1 MYQSVA
7 KLHQIIME
15 LESNEDFRNHLNY
28 SILETSL
35 LEPFRQLTVQL
46 SPFVQMIE
54 DTIDFEALSRN
65 EYCLRP
71 DFDAELLEISREKG
85 HVLDAMDPEFKRV
98 CSALKL
104 EAGKKCKLEKNN
116 IYGYFFRVSRL
127 DAAKLSLLG
136 GGAKRKNG
144 ESDDE
149 DEGSNGEMD
158 NTKAYTELATLK
170 SGVFFT
176 TPKLSQLARRYDA
189 LSEDYAD
196 KQGTLVTGLL
206 TAAQPFR
213 PVFNVVGTLFSMLD
227 VLLSLAHVAGT
238 SARAFVRPR
247 FNTDGSKMRLIGARH
262 ACVEVQPG
270 VTFIPNDAC
279 FDRQNGKIL
288 QFITGP
294 NMGGKSTFIRQTALI
309 AVLAQCGSFVLCDM
323 AELPIFDA
331 ILVRVGAGDN
341 ITRGIS
347 TFMAEMLETAT
358 ILQVSQA
365 YDIY

>member
-15 LESNEDFRNHLNY
+15 LESNEDFRNHFNY
-28 SILETSL
+28 SVLDSSL
-35 LEPFRQLTVQL
+35 LEPLRQLTVQL

-54 DTIDFEALSRN
+54 DTIDFEALNRN

-71 DFDAELLEISREKG
+71 DFDSELLEISGEKG
-85 HVLDAMDPEFKRV
+85 RCLDAMEPEYKRV
-98 CSALKL
+98 CAAMKL
-104 EAGKKCKLEKNN
+104 EAGKKCKLEKNA

-127 DAAKLSLLG
+127 DAPKLSQLG
-136 GGAKRKNG
+136 SGGKRKGDHFSDDEG
-144 ESDDE
+144 ESDGPG
-149 DEGSNGEMD
+149 GSDG
-158 NTKAYTELATLK
+158 KAYSELATLK
-170 SGVFFT
+170 SGVLFT
-176 TPKLSQLARRYDA
+176 TPKLSQLSRRYDA

-196 KQGTLVTGLL
+196 KQGVLVTGLL
-206 TAAQPFR
+206 SAAQPFR
-213 PVFNVVGTLFSMLD
+213 PVFNVLGTLFSMLD

-238 SARAFVRPR
+238 SARAYVRPR
-247 FNTDGSKMRLIGARH
+247 FNSSANTMKLTGARH

-270 VTFIPNDAC
+270 ITFIPNDAC
-279 FDRQNGKIL
+279 FDRESGKIL

-309 AVLAQCGSFVLCDM
+309 AVMAQCGSFVPCDT

-358 ILQVSQA
+358 ILQVKT
-365 YDIY
+365 

>member
-1 MYQSVA
+1 MYQAVA

-15 LESNEDFRNHLNY
+15 LESTEGFKNHLNF
-28 SILETSL
+28 SVLETSL
-35 LEPFRQLTVQL
+35 LEPFRQLTLQL

-65 EYCLRP
+65 EFCLRP
-71 DFDAELLEISREKG
+71 DFDEELQEISEEKG
-85 HVLDAMDPEFKRV
+85 KVLDAMEPEFKRV
-98 CSALKL
+98 CLAMKL
-104 EAGKKCKLEKNN
+104 EAGKKCKMEKNSV
-116 IYGYFFRVSRL
+116 YGYFFRISRL
-127 DAAKLSLLG
+127 DATKLSSLS
-136 GGAKRKNG
+136 KKQR
-144 ESDDE
+144 DDE
-149 DEGSNGEMD
+149 DSDGGE
-158 NTKAYTELATLK
+158 NEFEEKGYSELATLK
-170 SGVFFT
+170 SGVLFT

-196 KQGTLVTGLL
+196 KQGVLVTGLL
-206 TAAQPFR
+206 SAAQPFR
-213 PVFNVVGTLFSMLD
+213 PAFTVLGALFSMLD

-238 SARAFVRPR
+238 SAGPFVRPR
-247 FNTDGSKMRLIGARH
+247 FRNETDLMILKGARH

-270 VTFIPNDAC
+270 ANFIPNDAI
-279 FDRQNGKIL
+279 FNRQSGRVL

-309 AVLAQCGSFVLCDM
+309 AILAQCGSFVPCDT

-341 ITRGIS
+341 IVRGIS

-358 ILQVSQA
+358 ILQVRKNECF
-365 YDIY
+365 YVYVLNL